1 MAASACMAGISD
13 LAEKKCENCGW
24 WEAESYEKT
33 CVMFD
38 DGKHKAKVRGVDSEY
53 GDLIGYVVTDPDF
66 YCNEW
71 KAKE

>member
-1 MAASACMAGISD
+1 MKNEIDELAGWKE
-13 LAEKKCENCGW
+13 LADKKCENCGW

-53 GDLIGYVVTDPDF
+53 GDPLVML
-66 YCNEW
+66 
-71 KAKE
+71 